1 MKIQEKQKGS
11 YTVEAALLM
20 GLILPVLVGIIYM
33 GFFLHDRSFTQ
44 AAAHEAA
51 VYASLHADDKKADA
65 ESAAGRLIKGRL
77 LGTADMSGSSSADE
91 KSVQISYHGNFKVP
105 GMVMQ
110 FWAKQEVVS
119 KVNLTIERPSRR
131 IRKIRGLVK
140 AVRAVRGKES

>member
-1 MKIQEKQKGS
+1 MRIQEKQKGS

-20 GLILPVLVGIIYM
+20 GMILPVLVGIIYM

-51 VYASLHADDKKADA
+51 VYASLHADDKKMDV
-65 ESAAGRLIKGRL
+65 ESAANGLIKDRL
-77 LGTADMSGSSSADE
+77 LGTVDVSGSSSANE

-110 FWAKQEVVS
+110 FWTKQEVSSGVT
-119 KVNLTIERPSRR
+119 LTIERPSRR

-140 AVRAVRGKES
+140 AVDAIRGKEL